1 MIECM
6 DLWRS
11 TPLDALSALTE
22 ERADL
27 LDFIAGLNDAEWHQ
41 ASTAPGWSV
50 KDLALHLLDDDLG
63 WLSRGR
69 DGDRSGRRDVR
80 DHATF
85 VDALA
90 VKNQRWIDGTQQLS
104 RPVVVGLLQWA
115 GDQMDAYYASIDPMS
130 DGWVTWAS
138 DAPVP
143 QWFDI
148 AQDLTERWVH
158 QQQMRQAVGKIGPYC
173 DKYLPLILQTF
184 VCAVPHQ
191 YRVLAPL
198 GTTLALDLSQGG
210 RWSIRSDGDGRWALD
225 QADAPDADLR
235 VTFND
240 EGGWRWLTGAAVPDG
255 GIVAEG
261 DPVLLPPLLAVRGIL
276 A

>member
-130 DGWVTWAS
+130 DGWVTWPATH
-138 DAPVP
+138 P
-143 QWFDI
+143 
-148 AQDLTERWVH
+148 
-158 QQQMRQAVGKIGPYC
+158 C
-173 DKYLPLILQTF
+173 
-184 VCAVPHQ
+184 
-191 YRVLAPL
+191 
-198 GTTLALDLSQGG
+198 
-210 RWSIRSDGDGRWALD
+210 RSGSTSPR
-225 QADAPDADLR
+225 
-235 VTFND
+235 T
-240 EGGWRWLTGAAVPDG
+240 
-255 GIVAEG
+255 
-261 DPVLLPPLLAVRGIL
+261 
-276 A
+276 